1 MIEKPYPTRAEVND
15 VYNAIEMGAKNL
27 VLAGETA
34 VGKYPEECVDL
45 LERIIKTYKKN
56 NGKN

>member
-1 MIEKPYPTRAEVND
+1 MEKLISIVTIN
-15 VYNAIEMGAKNL
+15 N
-27 VLAGETA
+27 LAGETA